1 MEESKEIMLPVKL
14 NILGVCV
21 SRVDYSTAVEEII
34 LAAKERKNFGVTAIA
49 VHGIMEGFL
58 DYKFAEQLNKFHI
71 VTPDGQPVRWAMNLL
86 GATELRDRV
95 CGPTLMLK
103 ICEKAAIEGLPIF
116 LYGSREIVLK
126 KLHKNLLERY
136 PNLIIAG
143 VQSDRFRQATLDED
157 EADINLINGSGA
169 RIVFIGR
176 GCPRQERWIAQ
187 HIGRIN
193 SVMVAV
199 GAAFDFHAGFLRR
212 APKILQEFGLEWLFR
227 LFQEPKRLWKRYL
240 LLNSLFI
247 FNFCLQLLKI
257 RKFEK

>member
-1 MEESKEIMLPVKL
+1 MEESEKIMLPEKL
-14 NILGVCV
+14 NILGVHV
-21 SRVDYSTAVEEII
+21 SRIDYSAAVEEII
-34 LAAKERKNFGVTAIA
+34 SAAKERKNFSVTAIA

-86 GATELRDRV
+86 GAAEIGDRV

-103 ICEKAAIEGLPIF
+103 ICERAAKEGLPIF
-116 LYGSREIVLK
+116 LYGGRQVVLE
-126 KLHKNLLERY
+126 KLKKNLLKRY

-143 VQSDRFRQATLDED
+143 VKSDRFREATRDED
-157 EADINLINGSGA
+157 EADINLFNSSGA
-169 RIVFIGR
+169 RVIFIGR
-176 GCPRQERWIAQ
+176 GCPRQEKWIAE
-187 HIGRIN
+187 HIGKIN
-193 SVMVAV
+193 STMIAV
-199 GAAFDFHAGFLRR
+199 GAAFDFHAGFLWRP
-212 APKILQEFGLEWLFR
+212 PKIFQDFGFEWLFR

-240 LLNSLFI
+240 LLNPLFI